1 MPFPF
6 VPSQIAEPKTG
17 MLSLLGRALLEA
29 LVGPAGLL
37 RGSPGMCTM
46 TWGTGSPES
55 VVTAPVGSLFLRT
68 DGSAGAVV
76 YSKNSG
82 TGATGWGALS

>member
-17 MLSLLGRALLEA
+17 ILTNLGRALLES
-29 LVGPAGLL
+29 LVGPNGLL
-37 RGSPGMCTM
+37 RGSPAKCTV

-55 VVTAPVGSLFLRT
+55 VVTAPVGSIFMRT
-68 DGSAGAVV
+68 NGGASTTM
-76 YSKNSG
+76 YIKESG
-82 TGATGWGALS
+82 TGTTGWRAV

>member
-17 MLSLLGRALLEA
+17 MLSFLGRALLEA

-37 RGSPGMCTM
+37 RGSPATCTI

-55 VVTAPVGSLFLRT
+55 VVTAPVGSIFMRT
-68 DGSAGAVV
+68 NGGASTTM
-76 YSKNSG
+76 YLKESG
-82 TGATGWGALS
+82 TGNTGWRAV